1 MKQRAVLVQTSD
13 LNVLSTVGAHSN
25 ASSVH
30 VQCAP
35 TIDLLCAK
43 VRDHAESDLCVII
56 DDEGADIRPLIELLT
71 ARSRSAVLIALVE
84 HPYPDIVQQQR
95 LQGITHVI
103 KRDSLPDLL
112 ASITKEVP

>member
-1 MKQRAVLVQTSD
+1 MKQRAILVQTSD
-13 LNVLSTVGAHSN
+13 LNVLSMVGARSN
-25 ASSVH
+25 TSSVH

-43 VRDHAESDLCVII
+43 VLDHANSEICVII
-56 DDEGADIRPLIELLT
+56 DDEGADIRPLVELLT
-71 ARSRSAVLIALVE
+71 SHSLSAVLIALVE